1 LIPAVWQ
8 SVWLGC
14 ALASIAA
21 GSMIAATVQGRIG
34 RKNLILIGAIFN
46 IIGLSV
52 LQTSN
57 EWKQWLGGKIINGIG
72 IGLVYTLSP
81 VWF

>member
-1 LIPAVWQ
+1 
-8 SVWLGC
+8 
-14 ALASIAA
+14 
-21 GSMIAATVQGRIG
+21 MIAATVQGRIG